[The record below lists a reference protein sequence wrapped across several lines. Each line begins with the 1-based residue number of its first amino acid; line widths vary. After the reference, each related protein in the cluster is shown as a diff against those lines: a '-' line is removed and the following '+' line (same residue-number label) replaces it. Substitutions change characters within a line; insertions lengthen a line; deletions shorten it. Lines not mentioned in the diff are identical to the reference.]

1 VACKTKRKSVFVSQA
16 VLLLAWRRI
25 YKFSY
30 QERAIRGTYLYPTE
44 QDELFMEYITDNH
57 IHIDPYHGIGIEA
70 AKRFKRGGGTCLFL
84 VNKMAGDAKSPVRKL
99 SDFEEAFEKTI
110 SLKDRIARETDLIV
124 FAVIGVHPA
133 EHVFLCKKH
142 GLEKALEIS
151 IPATELAGEKISLGG
166 ATALGEMGRPH
177 FDVDPEILE
186 SSNKLLLHAMS
197 VAKDLDCAFGFVPSV
212 LASREN
218 VLSSLKGGGGFL
230 MESDYIDDLK
240 RPGAVLGPKS
250 VPRITLKLLQEGL
263 MRDEDAIKIHRENV
277 ERTYGVSME
286 M

>member
-1 VACKTKRKSVFVSQA
+1 
-16 VLLLAWRRI
+16 
-25 YKFSY
+25 
-30 QERAIRGTYLYPTE
+30 
-44 QDELFMEYITDNH
+44 MEYITDNH

-84 VNKMAGDAKSPVRKL
+84 VNKMAGDAKSPVRKP

-142 GLEKALEIS
+142 GIEKALEIS
-151 IPATELAGEKISLGG
+151 IQATELAGEKISLGR

-177 FDVDPEILE
+177 FDVEPEIFE

-197 VAKDLDCAFGFVPSV
+197 VAKDLDCALQLHSESPSEALFKDLKRMCKNAGIERKRVVKHFCGQDARIAMKHGFVPSV

-250 VPRITLKLLQEGL
+250 VPRITLKLLKEGL
-263 MRDEDAIKIHRENV
+263 MKDEDATKIHRENV